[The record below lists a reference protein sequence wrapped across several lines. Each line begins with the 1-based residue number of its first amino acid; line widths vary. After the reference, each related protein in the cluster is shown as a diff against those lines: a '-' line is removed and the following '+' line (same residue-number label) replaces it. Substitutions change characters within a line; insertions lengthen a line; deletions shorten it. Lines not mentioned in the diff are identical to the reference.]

1 MNTTR
6 PKLAFSLRRYF
17 MTATVPAAW
26 LATVPATLLA
36 TLPATLLATLPA
48 TLLASLLLIQMPAL
62 ALSPDLKDGIS
73 AYNKGDYKEAV
84 SHLSAALSQDFN
96 NAVLHYYLANSF
108 VNLGQKESA
117 IREFRIAY
125 ALEPEKEAGKL
136 SKLALKYLGAESA
149 EAAPEKKT
157 PTPPPKTA
165 EELKREAAMQK
176 LKEQLSRD
184 SEINQK
190 SASQSAESTSRHGN
204 ASVDAQRQAILEG
217 LRYYRRG
224 RLQQLPMPQDS
235 ARQLELLKSLWE
247 GQANSQY
254 QQAEQRRLELEK
266 TAQNL
271 NELMQDKRKGGHKL
285 VPESSNLYI
294 RTYQSHKEESKS
306 NDKTKEKSG
315 DK

>member
-1 MNTTR
+1 MKT
-6 PKLAFSLRRYF
+6 KLSKFTPCWRRTF
-17 MTATVPAAW
+17 VPAALLSGLLSLLW
-26 LATVPATLLA
+26 LAP
-36 TLPATLLATLPA
+36 LPT
-48 TLLASLLLIQMPAL
+48 L
-62 ALSPDLKDGIS
+62 ALSPDLKDGIA

-108 VNLGQKESA
+108 VNLGQKDSA

-136 SKLALKYLGAESA
+136 SKLALKYLGAESG
-149 EAAPEKKT
+149 EAVTEKKA
-157 PTPPPKTA
+157 PTPPSKTA

-184 SEINQK
+184 SELNQK
-190 SASQSAESTSRHGN
+190 LANQSAESTSRHGN

-224 RLQQLPMPQDS
+224 RLQQLPMPQDA

-247 GQANSQY
+247 GQASAQY

-271 NELMQDKRKGGHKL
+271 NELMQDKRKSGHKL

-294 RTYQSHKEESKS
+294 RTYKSQKEEGKASDKAS
-306 NDKTKEKSG
+306 EKASDKASEKASDKASEKASDKANDKSK
-315 DK
+315 

>member
-1 MNTTR
+1 MKT
-6 PKLAFSLRRYF
+6 KLSKFTPCWRR
-17 MTATVPAAW
+17 TIVPAAVLSGLLSLLW
-26 LATVPATLLA
+26 LAPL
-36 TLPATLLATLPA
+36 
-48 TLLASLLLIQMPAL
+48 PAL
-62 ALSPDLKDGIS
+62 ALSPDLRDGIA

-108 VNLGQKESA
+108 VNLGQKDSA

-136 SKLALKYLGAESA
+136 SKLALKYLGAESG
-149 EAAPEKKT
+149 EAAPEKKA

-184 SEINQK
+184 SELNQK
-190 SASQSAESTSRHGN
+190 LANQSAESTSRHGN

-224 RLQQLPMPQDS
+224 RLQQLPMPQDA

-247 GQANSQY
+247 GQASAQY

-271 NELMQDKRKGGHKL
+271 NELMQDKRKSGHKL

-294 RTYQSHKEESKS
+294 RTYKSHKEEGKASDKAS
-306 NDKTKEKSG
+306 EKASEKASDKASDKASEKASDKANDKSK
-315 DK
+315 